1 MLSASQVEQY
11 REEGYVVP
19 DFRLPDKTVDAIRVH
34 HELFL
39 ENHPEFVD
47 YCPALLIHDTGF
59 LNYARNDEILD
70 MVEQLIGPNIALWNA
85 VRKYILYYGM
95 DRDYFS
101 NQQHAIITSILVIPI
116 M

>member
-19 DFRLPDKTVDAIRVH
+19 DFRLPDKMVDAIRVH

-47 YCPALLIHDTGF
+47 YRPALLIHDTGGSRQAHVAQLKLLLLF
-59 LNYARNDEILD
+59 LHNCY
-70 MVEQLIGPNIALWNA
+70 
-85 VRKYILYYGM
+85 
-95 DRDYFS
+95 
-101 NQQHAIITSILVIPI
+101 
-116 M
+116 